1 MDRGL
6 VAACKEA
13 LSVRAE
19 EDLGD
24 RSFEFAAQAVQLF
37 ARGYVT
43 DANGST
49 LFSRIA
55 LTGIIHVLR
64 TAQCDS
70 LAVRGEGHR
79 NHPGAVRAWRR
90 YAHDFL
96 AGRDF
101 PDAKN

>member
-1 MDRGL
+1 
-6 VAACKEA
+6 
-13 LSVRAE
+13 
-19 EDLGD
+19 
-24 RSFEFAAQAVQLF
+24 FAAQAAQLF
-37 ARGYVT
+37 AGGYVT

-101 PDAKN
+101 PDAKNLGTIMRSQTPAIGRESNVGGSPSKR